1 MHFGDIV
8 RNLLEENDITQRQLA
23 ERLNIAVSTLG
34 NYIRNVREPDFET
47 LKKFA
52 AFFQV
57 STDYL
62 LDYHPISDA
71 ASGEEELLRV
81 YRAADAG
88 AAGAV
93 YRAGQAAPPDEPEK
107 RREEVVRVWY
117 SRLK

>member
-81 YRAADAG
+81 YRLLT
-88 AAGAV
+88 
-93 YRAGQAAPPDEPEK
+93 PEQQELFIEQGK
-107 RREEVVRVWY
+107 LLHRMNRKKEGKK
-117 SRLK
+117 SSASGILA